1 MRLAALTA
9 WALLGAGAA
18 GAQTMDRDN
27 PTCPSRPNWSDT
39 SEMRF
44 TVQQRPG
51 QSPVLLAEGAID
63 ENLIPRLREAMARF
77 DGSEVWLR
85 SIGGDARV
93 GNEAGRIIRQ
103 RGLLTRIPS
112 GWACRG
118 ACNFMF
124 FGGIGRFIDDRGL
137 FIVQMFT
144 LEGAGSDLGERARV
158 AAFVATED
166 YEFVRQMGV
175 STRLLADTMYR
186 QSARGTRNDPS
197 TYRCLTPAEIAEYNV
212 ALSRSAN
219 APSRDSK

>member
-63 ENLIPRLREAMARF
+63 ENLVPRLHEALERF
-77 DGSEVWLR
+77 DGDEVWLR
-85 SIGGDARV
+85 SIGGDARA
-93 GNEAGRIIRQ
+93 GNEAGRIIRE
-103 RGLLTRIPS
+103 RGLLTRIPAD
-112 GWACRG
+112 WACRG

-124 FGGIGRFIDDRGL
+124 MGGIGRYIDNGGL

-144 LEGAGSDLGERARV
+144 LDGPAGDPVERARV
-158 AAFVATED
+158 AAVVATED
-166 YEFVRQMGV
+166 HEFLRRMGV
-175 STRLLADTMYR
+175 SPRLLSDVMYR

-197 TYRCLTPAEIAEYNV
+197 TYRCLSQAEIMEYRVVNTL
-212 ALSRSAN
+212 ASR
-219 APSRDSK
+219 